1 MTNSKSTSKLKFV
14 VELCIGIRQ
23 NELDHFVILI
33 AFQSNIE

>member
-1 MTNSKSTSKLKFV
+1 MTNRKSTSKLKFV

-23 NELDHFVILI
+23 NEFDHFVTII